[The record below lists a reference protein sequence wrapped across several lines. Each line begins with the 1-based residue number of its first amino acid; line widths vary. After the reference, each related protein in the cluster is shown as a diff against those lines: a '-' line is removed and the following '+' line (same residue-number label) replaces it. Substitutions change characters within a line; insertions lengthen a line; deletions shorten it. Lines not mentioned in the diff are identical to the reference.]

1 MFSLHVLLSDFFLF
15 FGGGDPVTLFIYL
28 FDIHFAMNSA
38 SKKKGTLSSFLMK
51 FCYSRIETM
60 AFVKHISLDIVFS
73 TFEIS
78 INIRLVDWA
87 TIAFVIAG
95 SCQIAYV

>member
-1 MFSLHVLLSDFFLF
+1 
-15 FGGGDPVTLFIYL
+15 
-28 FDIHFAMNSA
+28 
-38 SKKKGTLSSFLMK
+38 
-51 FCYSRIETM
+51 M

-95 SCQIAYV
+95 SCQIAYVIAAETQQQKWTHSRCQLSIINPKFRINSAVGNRKKKNVCGAGCNKSR